1 MNCDEIRMLLQACA
15 DGESGAGDTL
25 RVERHL
31 AQCPACSAQLA
42 RLREMRAALRAHAPY
57 HRAGS
62 ALRMRVLDALDTA
75 TANAAPLQDNAA
87 ALPRGTPGANWWRP
101 LRRYFAWG
109 PAANAAMAAVTVA
122 TLGIGMA
129 QYALRDAAGP
139 TVAREMVSSHVRAL
153 LSGHAIDVASSDRHT
168 VKPWF
173 NGRLDYAP
181 PVRDLAAQGFPLAG
195 GRLDYVHGRAVAVLV
210 YRDSQHPIDVFVL
223 PLADEKKA
231 ARADPAALPPAIE
244 SHQGYQ
250 LARWEADGMR
260 YAAVT
265 DASAEDLLRFT
276 QAWRA
281 AADGR
286 AR

>member
-1 MNCDEIRMLLQACA
+1 MNCDEIGMLLQACA

-31 AQCPACSAQLA
+31 AQCPECRARLA

-57 HRAGS
+57 HRAS
-62 ALRMRVLDALDTA
+62 PALRMRVLAALD
-75 TANAAPLQDNAA
+75 AAPADAA
-87 ALPRGTPGANWWRP
+87 AAARPRGTPGAAGWWRWWQP
-101 LRRYFAWG
+101 LRRHFAWG

-122 TLGIGMA
+122 ALGIGMA
-129 QYALRDAAGP
+129 QYALRDAAEP
-139 TVAREMVSSHVRAL
+139 TVAREVVSSHVRAL

-210 YRDSQHPIDVFVL
+210 YRDSQHPIDMFVL

-231 ARADPAALPPAIE
+231 ARADPAAPPPAIE

-265 DASAEDLLRFT
+265 DASADDLLRFT

>member
-1 MNCDEIRMLLQACA
+1 MNCDEIGMLLQACA

-31 AQCPACSAQLA
+31 AQCPECRARLA
-42 RLREMRAALRAHAPY
+42 RLREMRSALRAHAPY
-57 HRAGS
+57 HRAS
-62 ALRMRVLDALDTA
+62 PALRMRVLAALD
-75 TANAAPLQDNAA
+75 AAPADGAAA
-87 ALPRGTPGANWWRP
+87 ALPRGTPGAAGWWRWWQP
-101 LRRYFAWG
+101 LRRHFAWG

-122 TLGIGMA
+122 ALGIGMA
-129 QYALRDAAGP
+129 QYALRDAAEP
-139 TVAREMVSSHVRAL
+139 TVAREVVSSHVRAL

-210 YRDSQHPIDVFVL
+210 YRDSQHPIDMFVL

-231 ARADPAALPPAIE
+231 AGADPAALPPAIE

>member
-1 MNCDEIRMLLQACA
+1 MDCDEIRLLLQACA
-15 DGESGAGDTL
+15 DGELGAGDTL
-25 RVERHL
+25 GVERHL

-42 RLREMRAALRAHAPY
+42 QLRAMRAALRAHAPY
-57 HRAGS
+57 HRAGP
-62 ALRMRVLDALDTA
+62 ALRLRLLAALE
-75 TANAAPLQDNAA
+75 AAPAGGNAA
-87 ALPRGTPGANWWRP
+87 APPRGTRDGAGWWQP

-122 TLGIGMA
+122 ALGIGIA

-139 TVAREMVSSHVRAL
+139 TVEREMVSSHVRAL

-223 PLADEKKA
+223 PLADEEKA
-231 ARADPAALPPAIE
+231 ARAGPAALPPAVE
-244 SHQGYQ
+244 THQGYQ

-265 DASAEDLLRFT
+265 DASADDLLRFT
-276 QAWRA
+276 RAWRA